1 MSEQQNDVTEAAPMA
16 EQQAETQE
24 QFAARVPLIAG
35 NWKMNL
41 DHLQAIALVQ
51 KLAWSL
57 KDVKHDF
64 SGVEVAVFPP
74 FTDLRSVQTLLA
86 ADKLS
91 LALGAQD
98 VSPHL
103 SGAYTGDVSAQFL
116 AKLDTRYVLVG
127 HSERRHGHG
136 ESDEIVSAKASAV
149 AAQGMTP
156 VICVGETAEDLE
168 EQGAAAVP
176 LAQLE
181 AAIAGLPK
189 DASFVVAYEPVWA
202 IGSGEPATAE
212 QAESVCAALRS
223 RISELRSA
231 KVAAETR
238 VLYGGSVTSQN
249 VAGFLRQP
257 NIDGALVGGASL
269 DSQEFSRIVQFKKH
283 VTGA

>member
-1 MSEQQNDVTEAAPMA
+1 MSEQDATTGGDASRG
-16 EQQAETQE
+16 

-64 SGVEVAVFPP
+64 REVEVAVFPP

-86 ADKLS
+86 ADKLA
-91 LALGAQD
+91 LCLGAQD
-98 VSPHL
+98 VSPHA
-103 SGAYTGDVSAQFL
+103 SGAYTGDISAQFL
-116 AKLDTRYVLVG
+116 KKLETRYVLVG
-127 HSERRHGHG
+127 HSERRHGHSEG
-136 ESDEIVSAKASAV
+136 DEIVAAKAAAV
-149 AAQGMTP
+149 AAQGMVP
-156 VICVGETAEDLE
+156 VICVGETAADLE
-168 EQGAAAVP
+168 EHGDAAIP

-181 AAIAGLPK
+181 SALANLPK
-189 DASFVVAYEPVWA
+189 DSAVVIAYEPVWA
-202 IGSGEPATAE
+202 IGSGEPATSE

-223 RISELRSA
+223 RIADLRGA

-249 VAGFLRQP
+249 IAGFLRQP

-283 VTGA
+283 VVGA

>member
-1 MSEQQNDVTEAAPMA
+1 MSEQNETATEQP
-16 EQQAETQE
+16 EPQE
-24 QFAARVPLIAG
+24 QFATRVPLIAG

-64 SGVEVAVFPP
+64 GDVEVAVFPP

-103 SGAYTGDVSAQFL
+103 SGAYTGDISAQFL
-116 AKLDTRYVLVG
+116 SKLDTRYVLVG

-136 ESDEIVSAKASAV
+136 ESDEIVGAKAKAV
-149 AAQGMTP
+149 AAQGMIP
-156 VICVGETAEDLE
+156 MICVGETAADLE

-181 AAIAGLPK
+181 AALAALPK
-189 DASFVVAYEPVWA
+189 DVEFVIAYEPVWA

-212 QAESVCAALRS
+212 QAEQVCAALRA
-223 RISELRSA
+223 RIGELRGV

-238 VLYGGSVTSQN
+238 LLYGGSVASQN
-249 VAGFLRQP
+249 VAGYLRQA
-257 NIDGALVGGASL
+257 NVDGALVGGASL

>member
-1 MSEQQNDVTEAAPMA
+1 M
-16 EQQAETQE
+16 
-24 QFAARVPLIAG
+24 
-35 NWKMNL
+35 
-41 DHLQAIALVQ
+41 
-51 KLAWSL
+51 
-57 KDVKHDF
+57 
-64 SGVEVAVFPP
+64 
-74 FTDLRSVQTLLA
+74 
-86 ADKLS
+86 
-91 LALGAQD
+91 
-98 VSPHL
+98 
-103 SGAYTGDVSAQFL
+103 
-116 AKLDTRYVLVG
+116 LVG

-223 RISELRSA
+223 RISELRGA
-231 KVAAETR
+231 KAAAETR